1 MRDKTFYIELEP
13 ILKDMLMKY
22 ALWEWVEKIT
32 EVQDTILNPSN
43 DKSLAEDIKGMHE
56 AEVVYRTIKRY
67 AEE

>member
-32 EVQDTILNPSN
+32 EVQDKILNPST
-43 DKSLAEDIKGMHE
+43 DKSLAEDITGMHE